1 MANVR
6 TKAEPEDGVFED
18 GACEWHV
25 VFKETVYGPFLY
37 ESMAENFLGT
47 LREYHC
53 PNLQILRQL
62 HWVIE
67 KLREKN
73 NE

>member
-18 GACEWHV
+18 CAGEWHV
-25 VFKETVYGPFLY
+25 VFKESVFGPFVY

-47 LREYHC
+47 LKEYHS
-53 PNLQILRQL
+53 PNLQTFRDVNWI
-62 HWVIE
+62 IE
-67 KLREKN
+67 KLKEEK
-73 NE
+73 E